1 MTPAELTFLLYAF
14 IAAFALL
21 TVVAVVPP
29 LVEKVRARYARQEF
43 DAAEASGDLEALLRV
58 VVDDLPVSSTP
69 IHDELAVARFRRQLD
84 EGTWPA

>member
-1 MTPAELTFLLYAF
+1 MSTGETAFLLYAF

-58 VVDDLPVSSTP
+58 VDDLPVSSTP